1 MRSAPATAPF
11 APNVQA
17 LFDRLPASWSPP
29 FKLFTVLARDERL
42 LLRFTG
48 SAVSYLEPSHVTVRQ
63 REVLL
68 LRVTARCRC
77 AYEWGMRVHYFADEA
92 GLSESQV
99 YASVHGDE
107 DDADWQPADK
117 VLVRLADE
125 LHDTVSISDELWTD
139 LRAAF
144 SDEAVMQLLL
154 MAGYYRTVGTIAN
167 GLRKKVDPLLKAERQ
182 LEDFRVMV
190 ELAEAEPA
198 SEQPKHERELE
209 RDTALIFGPV

>member
-1 MRSAPATAPF
+1 M
-11 APNVQA
+11 QA

-48 SAVSYLEPSHVTVRQ
+48 SAVSYLEPSHVTVRE

-92 GLSESQV
+92 GLTEAQI
-99 YASVHGDE
+99 YASVYGDA
-107 DDADWQPADK
+107 DDASWQPTDK

-125 LHDTVSISDELWTD
+125 LHDTVSVSEQHWTA
-139 LRAAF
+139 LRTKF
-144 SDEAVMQLLL
+144 SDEAIIQLLL
-154 MAGYYRTVGTIAN
+154 MAGNYRTVAYIAN
-167 GLRKKVDPLLKAERQ
+167 GLRLPLEPEVGRPFPAK
-182 LEDFRVMV
+182 LE
-190 ELAEAEPA
+190 
-198 SEQPKHERELE
+198 SS
-209 RDTALIFGPV
+209 

>member
-1 MRSAPATAPF
+1 MRIAPVNPPF

-48 SAVSYLEPSHVTVRQ
+48 SAVSYLEPSHVTLRQ

-77 AYEWGMRVHYFADEA
+77 AYEWGMRVHYFAEET
-92 GLSESQV
+92 GLSEAQL
-99 YASVHGDE
+99 YASVYSSA
-107 DDADWQPADK
+107 DDACWQPDDSI
-117 VLVRLADE
+117 LIQLADE
-125 LHDTVSISDELWTD
+125 LHDTVSIGDALWAG

-144 SDEAVMQLLL
+144 SEEAILQLLL
-154 MAGYYRTVGTIAN
+154 MAGYYRTVAYLAN
-167 GLRKKVDPLLKAERQ
+167 GLRLPLEPGVGRPFPPRQ
-182 LEDFRVMV
+182 G
-190 ELAEAEPA
+190 
-198 SEQPKHERELE
+198 S
-209 RDTALIFGPV
+209 

>member
-1 MRSAPATAPF
+1 LRIAPVSPPF

-48 SAVSYLEPSHVTVRQ
+48 SAVSYLRPSHVTVRQ

-77 AYEWGMRVHYFADEA
+77 AYEWGMRVHYFAGEA
-92 GLSESQV
+92 GLSDAQV
-99 YASVHGDE
+99 YASVYGDAE
-107 DDADWQPADK
+107 DDSWQPDDK
-117 VLVRLADE
+117 VLVQLADE
-125 LHDTVSISDELWTD
+125 LHDTVSISDALWTN

-144 SDEAVMQLLL
+144 SEEAVMQLLL
-154 MAGYYRTVGTIAN
+154 MAGYYRSVATIAN
-167 GLRKKVDPLLKAERQ
+167 GLRLPL
-182 LEDFRVMV
+182 
-190 ELAEAEPA
+190 EPEVGRPFPA
-198 SEQPKHERELE
+198 AR
-209 RDTALIFGPV
+209 G

>member
-1 MRSAPATAPF
+1 MHWIHLLPAPSFSDLAKEDVMRIAPVTAPF

-77 AYEWGMRVHYFADEA
+77 AYEWGMRVHYFAGEA
-92 GLSESQV
+92 GLSEAQL
-99 YASVHGDE
+99 YASVHGDA
-107 DDADWQPADK
+107 DDADWQPDDK
-117 VLVRLADE
+117 LLVRLADE
-125 LHDTVSISDELWTD
+125 LHDTVSISEVLWTN

-144 SDEAVMQLLL
+144 SEEALMQLLM
-154 MAGYYRTVGTIAN
+154 MAGYYRTVATIAN
-167 GLRKKVDPLLKAERQ
+167 GLQLPLEPKVGRPFPPKAKQ
-182 LEDFRVMV
+182 
-190 ELAEAEPA
+190 
-198 SEQPKHERELE
+198 S
-209 RDTALIFGPV
+209 